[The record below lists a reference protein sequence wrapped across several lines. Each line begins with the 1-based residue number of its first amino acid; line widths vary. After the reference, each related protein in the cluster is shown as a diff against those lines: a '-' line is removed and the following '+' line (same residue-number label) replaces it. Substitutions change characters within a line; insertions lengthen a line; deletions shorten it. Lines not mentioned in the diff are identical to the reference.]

1 MRKGDEGDGGNERYD
16 SFLEPKKESK
26 KAACDAKVKL
36 IKLEG
41 GTAAPRG
48 REKLESLGLEQA
60 PPARFCLFP
69 LRSCCARPALICD
82 QRATK
87 YVAWVCG
94 SCAAIGNSWSV
105 HSPKA
110 FPLEGKVGG
119 FSRSDEV

>member
-1 MRKGDEGDGGNERYD
+1 MMDQGYD

-69 LRSCCARPALICD
+69 LWSGFASPALICD
-82 QRATK
+82 QRATGRN
-87 YVAWVCG
+87 WVRELDLADCDRCEEKP
-94 SCAAIGNSWSV
+94 SFLKIARQKKP
-105 HSPKA
+105 SP
-110 FPLEGKVGG
+110 
-119 FSRSDEV
+119 

>member
-1 MRKGDEGDGGNERYD
+1 MGENERYD

-48 REKLESLGLEQA
+48 REKIESLGLEQA

-69 LRSCCARPALICD
+69 LWSGFASPALICD
-82 QRATK
+82 QRATG
-87 YVAWVCG
+87 AMAACG
-94 SCAAIGNSWSV
+94 NQ
-105 HSPKA
+105 
-110 FPLEGKVGG
+110 
-119 FSRSDEV
+119 R